1 MVTDYSLVDWEY
13 ITVPKMLAALSFPF
27 REEIPDAN
35 CNSCRTLAQLFWP
48 VHRHMLYIWVM
59 P

>member
-48 VHRHMLYIWVM
+48 VHRHTLYI
-59 P
+59 